1 MFNDVEH
8 FIELRNEQCKCL
20 VEPDVVIK
28 DFPLRGLSLAGLSEF
43 ARRGFAEYDDDP
55 QKWSQVFDKDCKCTL
70 DDTVDIKVSEL
81 PVCSDKTVKCRCSVC
96 GYVEFQEFR
105 DAMSQYP
112 QYMCGKCREPK
123 NIGSGTFEKR
133 KYQRYVN
140 TKTAKTKGFGLTF
153 KQFSIL
159 INSKCFYC
167 GLKPSDSTET
177 NGVDR
182 INSDY
187 GYSLSNCLPCCTKC
201 NHMKLDMTV
210 AEFILRV
217 GQINH
222 HIGGSVDGILQRIND
237 YIKDLHGVDDMIP
250 PEEALIPTHISGEA
264 QIPSKVVERNFRRKK
279 SVHERIVDKLRK
291 KPCKLSEIGKALSMS
306 YNAEDIKIAIEE
318 LLDRG
323 EVEESVDH
331 NGKGRPATIYSLE
344 RTPF

>member
-1 MFNDVEH
+1 
-8 FIELRNEQCKCL
+8 
-20 VEPDVVIK
+20 
-28 DFPLRGLSLAGLSEF
+28 
-43 ARRGFAEYDDDP
+43 
-55 QKWSQVFDKDCKCTL
+55 
-70 DDTVDIKVSEL
+70 
-81 PVCSDKTVKCRCSVC
+81 
-96 GYVEFQEFR
+96 
-105 DAMSQYP
+105 
-112 QYMCGKCREPK
+112 
-123 NIGSGTFEKR
+123 
-133 KYQRYVN
+133 
-140 TKTAKTKGFGLTF
+140 
-153 KQFSIL
+153 
-159 INSKCFYC
+159 
-167 GLKPSDSTET
+167 
-177 NGVDR
+177 
-182 INSDY
+182 
-187 GYSLSNCLPCCTKC
+187 
-201 NHMKLDMTV
+201 MTV

-222 HIGGSVDGILQRIND
+222 HMGGSVDGILQRIND